1 MLNTVVADCHGY
13 TTYGNGR
20 CQADQKS
27 ITLAQMA
34 NDIRLPPYL
43 VQLIIMLVPSLQGG
57 AILLSSVV
65 RQCINKLAL

>member
-1 MLNTVVADCHGY
+1 MLNTVVADRHGY
-13 TTYGNGR
+13 TTYGNGQ

-43 VQLIIMLVPSLQGG
+43 VQLIIMLVPSG

-65 RQCINKLAL
+65 RQCIDKLAL